1 MNVTKEI
8 EKLENSAVKLTVTI
22 SKKDVAAS
30 YNDTVAKYAKSIQ
43 IPGFRKGKVPVNVL
57 EKKYGDALK
66 SDAASELIE
75 KALGDIFEEFDK
87 NQAEERP
94 LPYAQPMIDELPV
107 IDVAKDLKFSVTYD
121 VLPKVEITDL
131 SGIEVKE
138 AQVKLTDDDLKDE
151 LEAIRERNAL
161 VLDKK
166 DDEAVAK
173 DDIVTV
179 DYCELDGDKEVEG
192 SKRQDFVF
200 TVGSEQNI
208 YKFDD
213 EIIGMKKGESK
224 DIEKSYKEDFSD
236 KDLAGKTKKI
246 RVKVTAVKVR
256 NLPELDDEL
265 AQDVNEKFKTL
276 DDLKN
281 DIKKNMQTAVDNKIK
296 EMKTTSLIEQLI
308 EKYPFALPK
317 SLVAAEL
324 DSRWRMM
331 ASQFQTTPE
340 QLEKLVT
347 SSGQTKEDMLTQWTG
362 DTEKMLKGRIIVESL
377 LKSRN
382 ISVTPEEVEAEF
394 AKIAEGAGITVED
407 VKKHYDDPRKK
418 EYIVDDVKEQ
428 KLYNQLFAEVKVSKG
443 EKKSFKDLFNN

>member
-94 LPYAQPMIDELPV
+94 RPYAQPMIDELPV

-281 DIKKNMQTAVDNKIK
+281 DIKKNMQTAVDNKVK

>member
-75 KALGDIFEEFDK
+75 KALGDIFDEFDK

-246 RVKVTAVKVR
+246 RVKVTADKIR

>member
-75 KALGDIFEEFDK
+75 KALGDIFDEFDK

-179 DYCELDGDKEVEG
+179 DYCELDGDKEIEG

-213 EIIGMKKGESK
+213 EIIGMKKGETK

-246 RVKVTAVKVR
+246 RVKVTAVKIR

-281 DIKKNMQTAVDNKIK
+281 DIKRNMQTAVDNKIK

>member
-75 KALGDIFEEFDK
+75 KALGDIFDEFDK

-179 DYCELDGDKEVEG
+179 DYCELDGDKEIEG

-213 EIIGMKKGESK
+213 EIIGMKKGETK

-246 RVKVTAVKVR
+246 RVKVTAVKIR

>member
-75 KALGDIFEEFDK
+75 KELGDIFEEFDK

-281 DIKKNMQTAVDNKIK
+281 DIKKNMQTAVDNKVK

>member
-75 KALGDIFEEFDK
+75 KALGDIFDEFDK

-179 DYCELDGDKEVEG
+179 DYCELDGDKEIEG

-213 EIIGMKKGESK
+213 EIIGMKKGETK

-281 DIKKNMQTAVDNKIK
+281 DIKRNMQTAVDNKIK